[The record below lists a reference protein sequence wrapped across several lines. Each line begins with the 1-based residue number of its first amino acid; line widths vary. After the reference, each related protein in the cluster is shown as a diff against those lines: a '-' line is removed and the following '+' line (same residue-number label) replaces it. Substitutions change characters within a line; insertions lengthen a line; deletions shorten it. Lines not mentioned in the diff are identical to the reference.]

1 MDEDSIDEQI
11 ANYVI
16 ENKESHYRLVYTYVR
31 NIEDA
36 LDIIQES
43 IYKAFLFKGSL
54 KNIDYIKTWYYRIL
68 VNTSLDFLRKRKRLV
83 VVDDETL
90 SGFDLGKMDMYEDID
105 LNTAI
110 KELPEDYR
118 IIIILRYF
126 EDLKIRE
133 IAEILNLNLN
143 TVKTR
148 LYKGLEKLRI
158 KINDEDQEE

>member
-1 MDEDSIDEQI
+1 MAEDSIDEQI
-11 ANYVI
+11 ASYVI
-16 ENKESHYRLVYTYVR
+16 KNKESHYRLVYTYVR
-31 NIEDA
+31 NVEDA

-43 IYKAFLFKGSL
+43 IYKAFLFKDSL

-90 SGFDLGKMDMYEDID
+90 SGFDLGEEDMYEDID
-105 LNTAI
+105 LSTAI

-126 EDLKIRE
+126 EDLKIGE

-158 KINDEDQEE
+158 KINDEGQEE